1 MEGASIDAMEY
12 ISIVGCLR
20 YLLNT
25 RPDLSY
31 VVGMASRYI
40 ERPTTMHHKVVKQI
54 LSDLVGDLNGRKS
67 TSGMAFYLNES
78 LVSWNFKRTKPPCAL
93 HTKTLHLRR
102 FLPFLS
108 PPSTPPAAAAA
119 LNFSIFERRQPL
131 LPFGFER
138 RCYHFSS
145 NVASPLPQ
153 RRCYHFGLNATS
165 SFP

>member
-78 LVSWNFKRTKPPCAL
+78 LVSWNFKT
-93 HTKTLHLRR
+93 
-102 FLPFLS
+102 
-108 PPSTPPAAAAA
+108 AAAA